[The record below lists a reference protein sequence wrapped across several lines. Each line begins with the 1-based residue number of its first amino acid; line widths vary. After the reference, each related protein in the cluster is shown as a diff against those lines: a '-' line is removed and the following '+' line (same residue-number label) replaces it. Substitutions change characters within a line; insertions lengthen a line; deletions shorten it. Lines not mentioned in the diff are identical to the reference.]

1 MKCSWSVAGKIECF
15 ENENENENNTNTAT
29 TTIATTTK
37 KVSSI
42 KEKIISDTVY
52 MKVVYAFIATMGL
65 LCILMLFALVWD
77 NLRSASVQTS
87 YNPALPTYAYKA

>member
-1 MKCSWSVAGKIECF
+1 MKCRWSVAGKIECF
-15 ENENENENNTNTAT
+15 ENENENDTNTIT
-29 TTIATTTK
+29 TAK

-52 MKVVYAFIATMGL
+52 MKVVYAFIATIGL

>member
-1 MKCSWSVAGKIECF
+1 MKCRWSVAGKIECF
-15 ENENENENNTNTAT
+15 ENENENDTNTT
-29 TTIATTTK
+29 TTAK

-52 MKVVYAFIATMGL
+52 MKVVYAFIATIGL

-77 NLRSASVQTS
+77 NLRSASLQTS